1 MYCTFKPFNREVI
14 MQKWQ
19 YDVFAYGSDRDH
31 DLTKLNEL
39 GQQGW
44 EVCGSITGTSLE
56 THRVN
61 TLILKRP
68 IE

>member
-1 MYCTFKPFNREVI
+1 